1 LKSHVSIY
9 KHARTSYSKP
19 PQTTNTHPFQNE
31 QKDGK
36 KISPWHDIPLKAEG
50 QTFNFITEIPKL

>member
-1 LKSHVSIY
+1 MRSHESI
-9 KHARTSYSKP
+9 HACADAVPKTPNQP
-19 PQTTNTHPFQNE
+19 PTPLNE

-36 KISPWHDIPLKAEG
+36 KISPWHDIPLKADG